1 MKTLII
7 FRITFAFLLLLCVS
21 AFAAG
26 PIQDPI
32 ADYLAMQVPDR
43 SEYVGALQF
52 IKRVNIDV
60 DGDGTDEVFVG
71 TWYRYM
77 GSKDAYYW
85 SAYKATPGGG
95 YSRLTPNVSDV
106 FLLFDNI
113 FAGFIQERSVQGLV
127 QCYGGQATAPDSGE
141 LARTNLYFYY
151 IENGELKEE
160 HRGELN
166 LSNSADKA
174 VYERYFGEDRQSRQP
189 SSTDTFTTQQLQ
201 QMGYTIPN
209 WEPPPP

>member
-7 FRITFAFLLLLCVS
+7 LRLTFGSLLLLCVS
-21 AFAAG
+21 TFAEG
-26 PIQDPI
+26 PIQNPI
-32 ADYLAMQVPDR
+32 ADYLAMQVPGR

-52 IKRVNIDV
+52 IKRVNIDI

-85 SAYKATPGGG
+85 SAYKAIPGGG
-95 YSRLTPNVSDV
+95 YSRLTPSGSDV
-106 FLLFDNI
+106 FLLFDNV
-113 FAGFIQERSVQGLV
+113 FTGLIQERSIQGLV
-127 QCYGGQATAPDSGE
+127 QYYGGQATTTDGGE

-174 VYERYFGEDRQSRQP
+174 VYDRYFGEGVQSRRL
-189 SSTDTFTTQQLQ
+189 SSTDTFTAQQLQ